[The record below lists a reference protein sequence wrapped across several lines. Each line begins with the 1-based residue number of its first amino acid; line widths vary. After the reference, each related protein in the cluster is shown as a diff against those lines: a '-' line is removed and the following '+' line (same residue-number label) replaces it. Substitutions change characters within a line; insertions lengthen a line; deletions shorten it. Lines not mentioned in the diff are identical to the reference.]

1 VLRTLSEQPARTLA
15 EAFTLHGVG
24 LHGGRVATLRVE
36 PSQRLGLRFAEPGA
50 EPVPIAAMRLVSGDH
65 ASTLAT
71 PKGQLYRGVEHL
83 LAALCGCQVDAAVL
97 SLEQADEVPIL
108 DGSAAPFAERIGAV
122 GLVSLERPRVELHL
136 ERAFVVEAHGARYDL
151 RPAPHLQLEVHLEF
165 GARWGTH
172 PRSFSWDGTAFS
184 TTLAAAR
191 TFTFSDWLDELRAR
205 DLIRG
210 GSLDNAVVFED
221 GRVLNEGGLR
231 FADEPARHKT
241 LDLLGDLA
249 RLGAPL
255 CASITAHRPGHT
267 ANAALVQRLSQEL
280 SSSAL

>member
-1 VLRTLSEQPARTLA
+1 MLRQRTLKTLVRT
-15 EAFTLHGVG
+15 TGVG
-24 LHGGRVATLRVE
+24 LHTGAKVGLVLRPAAPDTGIVFRRVDLDPPVDIRADPCSVGDT
-36 PSQRLGLRFAEPGA
+36 RL
-50 EPVPIAAMRLVSGDH
+50 
-65 ASTLAT
+65 ASSLEVAGVRIGT
-71 PKGQLYRGVEHL
+71 VEHL
-83 LAALCGCQVDAAVL
+83 MSALCGLGIDNAWVDVDAPEL
-97 SLEQADEVPIL
+97 PIL